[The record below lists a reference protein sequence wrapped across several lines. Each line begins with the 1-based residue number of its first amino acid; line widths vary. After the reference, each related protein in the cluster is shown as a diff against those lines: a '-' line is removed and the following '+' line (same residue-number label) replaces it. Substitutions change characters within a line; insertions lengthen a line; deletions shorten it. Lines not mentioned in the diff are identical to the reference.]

1 DHCGADGVVCP
12 FILPSCLLSRHTTA
26 PHNTQLSLVN
36 NILPRIMAA
45 RGPGYPTPLLAMK
58 EGAREA
64 LVWVP
69 CIRTNTGKPDYL
81 ATVDV
86 DPRSPDY
93 CKVIHRLY
101 LPYLDDE
108 IHHSGY
114 NTCSSCYDDP
124 SCVRNKLILPALG
137 SSRVYVVDITDQRK
151 PKLFKVIEPEVL
163 KSAGVSHPHTSHCLP
178 NGKVMI
184 STMGDAQGKAKG
196 SFITFDS
203 VTFEHTGPWTRMD
216 SEFGYDYW
224 YQPAR
229 DVLIS
234 SEWGCP
240 TAYFKGFNPKD
251 VESGKYG
258 THLNVYSWSDQRL
271 LQRIDLG
278 IEGIMPLEIRFLH
291 NPLATQGFVGC
302 ALYANVF
309 RFYQKDDG
317 SYAAEKVISIPPK
330 KVEGWTLSEMPGVM
344 TDILISLDDRFLYFS
359 NWAHGDVRQYDISD
373 PEHPKMVG
381 QIFLGGSIV
390 KGGPVK
396 VIHDTELTEQPD
408 PVYVKGKM
416 LEGSP
421 QMIQLSLDGKRLY
434 VTDSLFS
441 PWDKQFYPMVAKNGS
456 VMLQID
462 VNTETGGL
470 TLNHN
475 FLVDF
480 GKEPDGPALAHEI
493 RYPGG
498 DCSSDIWLPVGYT
511 ECHHNNQAKNEVTP
525 PAKI

>member
-1 DHCGADGVVCP
+1 
-12 FILPSCLLSRHTTA
+12 
-26 PHNTQLSLVN
+26 
-36 NILPRIMAA
+36 MATK
-45 RGPGYPTPLLAMK
+45 GPGYSSPLAAMK
-58 EGAREA
+58 EGPREK
-64 LVWVP
+64 LLWVP
-69 CIRTNTGKPDYL
+69 CIKTNSGKPDYL
-81 ATVDV
+81 ATIDV
-86 DPRSPDY
+86 DPQSPKFS
-93 CKVIHRLY
+93 KVIHRLY

-108 IHHSGY
+108 IHHSGW

-124 SCVRNKLILPALG
+124 TRVRNKLVLPALG
-137 SSRVYVVDITDQRK
+137 SSRVYVIDISEEAQ
-151 PKLFKVIEPEVL
+151 PKIFKVIEPEVL
-163 KSAGVSHPHTSHCLP
+163 KSQGVSHPHTTHCLP

-184 STMGDAQGKAKG
+184 STLGDAHGKAKG

-203 VTFEHTGPWTRMD
+203 ITFEHTGPWTVMNSD
-216 SEFGYDYW
+216 FGYDYW
-224 YQPAR
+224 YQPTH
-229 DVLIS
+229 DVLIA

-240 TAYFKGFNPKD
+240 TAFLKGFDPKD

-258 THLNVYSWSDQRL
+258 THLNVYSWSEHRL
-271 LQRIDLG
+271 MQRIDLG
-278 IEGIMPLEIRFLH
+278 MKGVMPLEIRFLH

-309 RFYQKDDG
+309 RFYQKEDG
-317 SYAAEKVISIPPK
+317 TYAAHNVISVPPK
-330 KVEGWTLSEMPGVM
+330 KVEGWMLPEMPGVM

-359 NWAHGDVRQYDISD
+359 NWAHGDIRQYDITD
-373 PEHPKMVG
+373 PEHPKLVG

-396 VIHDTELTEQPD
+396 VIHDSELTEQPD
-408 PVYVKGKM
+408 PVYVKGR
-416 LEGSP
+416 LIEGSP
-421 QMIQLSLDGKRLY
+421 QMLQLSLDGTRLY

-441 PWDKQFYPMVAKNGS
+441 PWDKQFYPETAKNGS

-462 VNTETGGL
+462 VNTEKGGL
-470 TLNHN
+470 TLNQN

-498 DCSSDIWLPVGYT
+498 DCTSDIWLPPGST
-511 ECHHNNQAKNEVTP
+511 QCSHNKEIKMKSAP